1 MAKGIPAKAAATSP
15 MYKWIAL
22 SNTTIGMLF
31 AVINSS
37 IVIIALPAIFR
48 GLELNPLEPSN
59 VSYLLWLLMG
69 YMLITAVFVV
79 MFGRLGDIYGR
90 TKLYNLGFVVF
101 TVGAIWSAVDP
112 AKGDAG
118 AIMLIAGRVVSGI
131 GAAMLMANA
140 TAILTDAFPSEQRG
154 LALGINQVAAI
165 AGSFIGLVLGGLL
178 ADWSW
183 RSVFWISIPIGLVG
197 TIWGYTSLHD
207 VKGKGREN
215 EHLDWAGTITFAV
228 GLTAILAAIN
238 YGIQPYG
245 GHTMGWTSPWVL
257 TGLIGGVLMLVAFT
271 IVEKRVRQPMF
282 DEKLFGI
289 RAFTTGNIAGLL
301 AAVARG
307 GLQFMLIIWLQGIW
321 LPLHGY
327 DFERTPLWAGIYLL
341 PLTVGFLIAGP
352 VSGALSDRF
361 GARAFASGGLVLSAA
376 TFFGMLLLPTEF
388 NYVAFAT
395 LLALNGIGAG
405 LFSAPNTTAI
415 MNAVPAS
422 ERGVASGMRA
432 TFQNSGMVLSIGIFF
447 SLMIIGLA
455 SSLPSTMHDGLVQNG
470 VPEATAHQVA
480 NEPPV
485 GSLFAAF
492 LGYNPIQNLVG
503 EDTLSKLPQAN
514 QDTLTGKEFFPHL
527 IAKPFKDGLAIVFG
541 AAIVMSLIAAA
552 ASLMRGGKYV
562 HAEEHEGMWRGESD
576 IQGFGE
582 SNDSRL
588 GEASPAT

>member
-1 MAKGIPAKAAATSP
+1 MTNTSKN
-15 MYKWIAL
+15 YKWIAL
-22 SNTTIGMLF
+22 SNTTIGMLI
-31 AVINSS
+31 AIINSS

-48 GLELNPLEPSN
+48 GLDLNPLEPSN

-69 YMLITAVFVV
+69 YMLVTAVFVV

-101 TVGAIWSAVDP
+101 TAGAIWSALVP
-112 AKGDAG
+112 GHGDAG
-118 AIMLIAGRVVSGI
+118 AIQLIAGRVISGI
-131 GAAMLMANA
+131 GAAMLMSNS

-178 ADWSW
+178 ADWNW
-183 RSVFWISIPIGLVG
+183 RAVFWVSVPIGLVG
-197 TIWGYTSLHD
+197 TIWAYASLHD
-207 VKGKGREN
+207 VKGKGGEN

-245 GHTMGWTSPWVL
+245 GHSMGWTNPWVL
-257 TGLIGGVLMLVAFT
+257 TGLIGGLATLVAFA
-271 IVEKRVRQPMF
+271 IIEKRVKQPMF
-282 DEKLFGI
+282 DEKLFAI
-289 RAFTTGNIAGLL
+289 RAFTAGNIAGLL
-301 AAVARG
+301 AAIARG

-352 VSGALSDRF
+352 ASGALTDRF

-376 TFFGMLLLPTEF
+376 TFFGMLLLPTNF
-388 NYVAFAT
+388 NYGVFAT

-405 LFSAPNTTAI
+405 LFSAPNTTGI
-415 MNAVPAS
+415 MNAVPAA

-455 SSLPSTMHDGLVQNG
+455 SSLPTSLHDGLVQNG
-470 VPEATAHQVA
+470 VPEATAQKVA
-480 NEPPV
+480 DEPPV

-492 LGYNPIQNLVG
+492 LGYNPIENLVG
-503 EDTLSKLPQAN
+503 EDTLSQLPQAN
-514 QDTLTGKEFFPHL
+514 QDTLTGKEFFPNL
-527 IAKPFKDGLAIVFG
+527 IAGPFKDGLTVVFG
-541 AAIVMSLIAAA
+541 AAIIMSLIAAG
-552 ASLMRGGKYV
+552 ASLMRGEKFV
-562 HAEEHEGMWRGESD
+562 HDEQEGAWRGESE

-582 SNDSRL
+582 SSDTDL
-588 GEASPAT
+588 GRAAPTT